1 MTSAFFIL
9 VEAKK
14 VDSLSVIKLGRFVV
28 HSVAKRVKIMK
39 INFSE
44 GDSGESVNSMNI

>member
-39 INFSE
+39 INFRRAIRENQS
-44 GDSGESVNSMNI
+44 IQ